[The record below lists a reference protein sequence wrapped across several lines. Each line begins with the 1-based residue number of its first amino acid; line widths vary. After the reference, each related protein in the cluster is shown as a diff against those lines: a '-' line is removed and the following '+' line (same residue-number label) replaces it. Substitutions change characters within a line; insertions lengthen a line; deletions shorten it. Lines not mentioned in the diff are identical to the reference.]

1 LQDQRCPQTTE
12 AAAAQKLLT
21 VTTTLNLFL
30 CLGTQVEILERIQ
43 KELRSPSESVLRLC
57 LYVVAEIATDVCL
70 YIM

>member
-1 LQDQRCPQTTE
+1 MQDQHCPQTTE

-43 KELRSPSESVLRLC
+43 KELHSPSESVLRLC
-57 LYVVAEIATDVCL
+57 LYVVAEITTEVCL
-70 YIM
+70 NIM